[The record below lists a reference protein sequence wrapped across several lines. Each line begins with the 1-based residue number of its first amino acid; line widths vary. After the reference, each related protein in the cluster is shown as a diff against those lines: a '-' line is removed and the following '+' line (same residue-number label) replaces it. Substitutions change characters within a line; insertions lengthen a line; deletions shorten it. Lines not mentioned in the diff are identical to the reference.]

1 MAFDVHDLDALT
13 ATVAAAWRT
22 GLDRD
27 WSRPAGTLDWSCRR
41 TADHVADTLLAPAFF
56 LASRRQDDYPPY
68 GVATAGPSAD
78 PAILVEAVQTAARIL
93 GAVVAVTDPD
103 VTAVI
108 WRRPAPERRGPAD
121 FVPRGGLE
129 LALHAHDVCAGI
141 GVEFRPPE
149 PVSEHLRDHTRDWPH
164 WTSPGWRPLDMTGD
178 AWDDLLRSSGRAVGP
193 AGGSR
198 SDAHGQA

>member
-1 MAFDVHDLDALT
+1 VAFDVADLDALT
-13 ATVAAAWRT
+13 AAVADAWRSA
-22 GLDRD
+22 LDRD
-27 WSRPAGTLDWSCRR
+27 WSRSAGTLDWSCRR

-68 GVATAGPSAD
+68 GVATAGPGVD

-93 GAVVAVTDPD
+93 GAVVAVTDPG

-108 WRRPAPERRGPAD
+108 WRRPGPERRGPAD

-141 GVEFRPPE
+141 GVEFRPLE